1 MQGLPAT
8 ATLTSYK
15 VLAREEE
22 WLRGDRQRSIARK
35 NK

>member
-1 MQGLPAT
+1 MLFVSSAQT
-8 ATLTSYK
+8 VINTS
-15 VLAREEE
+15 E